1 MAVTVKLMA
10 LIVSFFGLLSFIL
23 GVIAEN
29 KKPPAGMPVPV
40 KDGVTCKFSADLT
53 LALGYLSVIFLIAS
67 TVVGYLSLFYPY
79 KGKAVPQR
87 VLFKSTTFM
96 VFFNVA
102 LFPPL
107 EPTQSFLIHRDHYS
121 LQLVL
126 FPYGTQSKISFDFCQ
141 PAHSIL
147 TVEYGHFQIP
157 PPIAVMR
164 RSALISSARVNCV
177 NVRSRRF
184 FLPCRYQ
191 PLFSTGLA
199 LTMLLW
205 PTITEHLH
213 LKRNVH
219 HDLTYTCP
227 TAKTGLL
234 GGGAFL
240 SLDSSLF
247 WLVALMLADNARE
260 DFLDEDKDVELPSHV
275 NHADMVI

>member
-102 LFPPL
+102 LISQASSLKPLGDNNLESIPRMVCVPRFPPL

-121 LQLVL
+121 FQLVL

-141 PAHSIL
+141 LAHRIL

-157 PPIAVMR
+157 PR
-164 RSALISSARVNCV
+164 
-177 NVRSRRF
+177 
-184 FLPCRYQ
+184 
-191 PLFSTGLA
+191 
-199 LTMLLW
+199 
-205 PTITEHLH
+205 
-213 LKRNVH
+213 
-219 HDLTYTCP
+219 
-227 TAKTGLL
+227 
-234 GGGAFL
+234 
-240 SLDSSLF
+240 
-247 WLVALMLADNARE
+247 
-260 DFLDEDKDVELPSHV
+260 LPSCAV
-275 NHADMVI
+275 APSSPPLASTV